1 MTAAASVKDMPLPKG
16 AKRKLQRVVSEDSER
31 FPQMLVSPGKGGE
44 GGPKALLRPGH
55 RARARALQKADSGG
69 GESIDPPSTVAEE
82 NPIRRRLGYGDS
94 KGKAKKR
101 PAAVAPKS
109 RAAASVASAD
119 AAPLRK
125 GTTPWKKLF
134 RVNAAKP
141 RRVYI
146 LGQKDGEDKKSLV
159 VEISQARSSSFKA
172 IANKLWKALHEENLS
187 KEEALKLRETLVKEH
202 EK

>member
-1 MTAAASVKDMPLPKG
+1 MKAAASVKDMPLPKG
-16 AKRKLQRVVSEDSER
+16 AKRKLERVVSEDSEG

-69 GESIDPPSTVAEE
+69 GESIDPPSTVPEE

-101 PAAVAPKS
+101 PAAVA
-109 RAAASVASAD
+109 SVASAA